1 MKLSWGTR
9 CAIGRTRSPQAKA
22 RRNERDRAMR
32 QPDKQTMAELRAA
45 GILPVAY
52 SRQPPDHVIAE
63 RDAALAAGYRD
74 ITAAQ
79 CGDPLPGRSAL
90 DRRREA
96 MRNGA

>member
-32 QPDKQTMAELRAA
+32 QRDKQTMAELRAA

-63 RDAALAAGYRD
+63 RDAAIAAPRELS
-74 ITAAQ
+74 AVAF
-79 CGDPLPGRSAL
+79 GDPLPGRSAL
-90 DRRREA
+90 DRRGER
-96 MRNGA
+96 